1 MVDSVRVIVVGA
13 GALGTMHAWH
23 LVERGHEVVH
33 LEREA
38 QARGA
43 SVRNFGLVWVGGRSN
58 GAELETALRARRLWE
73 EIAEQVPGVG
83 FRASGSL
90 TVLRTEA
97 EHAVAA
103 EVVTRPDA
111 AARGWELLDADAVR
125 KANPALRGEQLGAL
139 WSPLDAQVEPRVTQ
153 RALQAHLAASG
164 RYTFLGGREVRE
176 VLDAGGQRA
185 VRDDRGEVHGGDAV
199 VLCTGAWL
207 GGLVRELAPELPVR
221 RVRLQMMQT
230 EPLGEQ
236 LTTSVADGDSF
247 RYYPAYAGPALEAL
261 NAGQPQHPTAAGHRM
276 QLLMVQR
283 ADGSLTIGD
292 THEYDQPFGF
302 DVVEDPY
309 AYLTGVAEGLLGRPL
324 PAVRRRWAGVY
335 AQCLDTTEVVHREQ
349 VREGVWLV
357 TGPGGRGMTC
367 SPAIGEATVA
377 EMGL

>member
-1 MVDSVRVIVVGA
+1 MRVIVVGA

-33 LEREA
+33 LEREP

-43 SVRNFGLVWVGGRSN
+43 SVRNFGLVWVGGR
-58 GAELETALRARRLWE
+58 AEGPELATALRARELWGA
-73 EIAEQVPGVG
+73 IAEQVPEVG
-83 FRASGSL
+83 FRADGSL
-90 TVLRTEA
+90 TVVRTEA
-97 EHAVAA
+97 EYAVAA
-103 EVVTRPDA
+103 EAAARPDA
-111 AARGWELLDADAVR
+111 GVRGWELLDADAVR
-125 KANPALRGEQLGAL
+125 KHNPALRGELLGGL
-139 WSPLDAQVEPRVTQ
+139 WCAQDAQVEPRVTQ
-153 RALQAHLAASG
+153 RALQDRLAASG

-176 VLDAGGQRA
+176 VVGRG
-185 VRDDRGEVHGGDAV
+185 VRDDRGELHSGDAV

-261 NAGQPQHPTAAGHRM
+261 NSAQPQHPVAAGHRM
-276 QLLMVQR
+276 QLLLVQR

-302 DVVEDPY
+302 DVVEEPY
-309 AYLTGVAEGLLGRPL
+309 TYLAGVAEHLLGRPL
-324 PAVRRRWAGVY
+324 PPVRRRWAGVY
-335 AQCLDTTEVVHREQ
+335 AQCVDTAEVVHRQQ
-349 VREGVWLV
+349 VRDGVWLV

-367 SPAIGEATVA
+367 SPAIGEATVT